1 MNPAGRRRLGLPIIA
16 VACAVVA
23 ACGGGGGGGGDAATP
38 PVVVSPAPAPAA
50 AFEVTTINVTAA
62 QPLSPVAV
70 VAHRDGYSPFRIG
83 VSASKGLERLAE
95 GAGNDAFVAE
105 AEAHPMVVAT
115 ASGVARVEPGARE
128 AVTIEVAGDAVADLM
143 ISTVTA
149 LENTN
154 DGISGAR
161 AVRAGSLKPGQSV
174 TVRTFAYDAGTEANS
189 ELASDIGGPAA
200 GGEGFNEARD
210 DRIDRVAL
218 HPGVVGN
225 VEMPMSTLSEQHR
238 FDNPV
243 SVVRVARVR

>member
-1 MNPAGRRRLGLPIIA
+1 MNPAGRRRLGLPVIA

-23 ACGGGGGGGGDAATP
+23 ACGGGGDAARP

-70 VAHRDGYSPFRIG
+70 VAHRDGYRPFRIG

-115 ASGVARVEPGARE
+115 ASGAAPVESGARE
-128 AVTIEVAGDAVADLM
+128 AVTVEVAGDGVADLM

-154 DGISGAR
+154 DGISGAL
-161 AVRAGSLKPGQSV
+161 AVRAGSLRPGQSV

-225 VEMPMSTLSEQHR
+225 VEMPMSALSERHR

-243 SVVRVARVR
+243 SVVRIARVR